1 MIIFNRFAMSIASP
15 TELSLRCCMRVK
27 PLVSFNTD
35 VMINFA
41 SKKFRDDMMKQWLKL
56 TQDVKNTAYDDKLRC
71 AESIGMHAR
80 IIDDR

>member
-1 MIIFNRFAMSIASP
+1 MNIASP

-27 PLVSFNTD
+27 PQMSLNTD

-41 SKKFRDDMMKQWLKL
+41 SKKFIDDMMKHWLKL
-56 TQDVKNTAYDDKLRC
+56 TQDTKNTAYEDKLRC

-80 IIDDR
+80 VKDDL

>member
-41 SKKFRDDMMKQWLKL
+41 SKKFRDDMMKQCLKF
-56 TQDVKNTAYDDKLRC
+56 TQEVRNTVYEDKLRC
-71 AESIGMHAR
+71 AESIGMQTR
-80 IIDDR
+80 LIDDR

>member
-41 SKKFRDDMMKQWLKL
+41 SKKFRDDMMKHLLKL
-56 TQDVKNTAYDDKLRC
+56 TQDVRNTAYEDKLRC
-71 AESIGMHAR
+71 AESIGRYTR

>member
-15 TELSLRCCMRVK
+15 TDLSIRCCMRVK

-41 SKKFRDDMMKQWLKL
+41 SMKFRDDMMTHCLKI
-56 TQDVKNTAYDDKLRC
+56 TQDVRNTAYEDKLRC
-71 AESIGMHAR
+71 AESIGMQTR
-80 IIDDR
+80 LIDDR